1 MRPKQILHST
11 TIFINFEIYII
22 SLPYYNSPSYLEHNE
37 RERKKVEENEEIC
50 NACKEEIH

>member
-22 SLPYYNSPSYLEHNE
+22 TPPSYLEHNE
-37 RERKKVEENEEIC
+37 REKKVAE
-50 NACKEEIH
+50 K